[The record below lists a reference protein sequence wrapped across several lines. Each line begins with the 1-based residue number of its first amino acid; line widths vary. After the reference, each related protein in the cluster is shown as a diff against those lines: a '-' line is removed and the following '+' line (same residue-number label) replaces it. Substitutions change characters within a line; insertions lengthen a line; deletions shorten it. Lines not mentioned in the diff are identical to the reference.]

1 MKTENLLETWLDA
14 QNEALN
20 NCLETSRKFQ
30 EAAVGG
36 TSLDKGTD
44 IYKEFINGQMK
55 VFKDLEEKASQ
66 ETTGNGEQK
75 GSTTFTPLLEKT
87 WELQRKNL
95 ETLKKEQ
102 EKFLENLQNSG
113 KDLFNNEGLTEQFR
127 KTQEDVYNIFKDLLE
142 RSTEMANTAFQQTG
156 NPVADNELNELKS
169 ELKELNQRL
178 TNLEEKVTT
187 TNSNK

>member
-1 MKTENLLETWLDA
+1 MRTENLLETWLDA

-36 TSLDKGTD
+36 SSLEKGTD

-55 VFKDLEEKASQ
+55 VFKDLEEKASH
-66 ETTGNGEQK
+66 EAGNEEQT

-102 EKFLENLQNSG
+102 EKFLENLQNSS

-127 KTQEDVYNIFKDLLE
+127 KTQEDVYNIFKNLLE
-142 RSTEMANTAFQQTG
+142 QSTEMASTAFQKTG
-156 NPVADNELNELKS
+156 EPNAGNELNELKS

-178 TNLEEKVTT
+178 ADLEEKVTT
-187 TNSNK
+187 TSSNK